1 MGNIRHKTQ
10 KNRHDYN
17 WTQETERETR
27 VTLDTRHRKLDTV
40 SMDSRHRKL
49 DMGSI
54 EHKTHKD
61 RHGYH
66 WTQDT
71 ER

>member
-1 MGNIRHKTQ
+1 MGTIHRKIDTGNIGHKTK
-10 KNRHDYN
+10 KNRHDHN
-17 WTQETERETR
+17 WTKETERETR
-27 VTLDTRHRKLDTV
+27 VTMDTRHRKINT
-40 SMDSRHRKL
+40 
-49 DMGSI
+49 GSI